1 MKLYLIRHGQSE
13 GNVRQVFHGQF
24 DYPLTAQGRQE
35 ALLCGE
41 KLRDVPLTHCYASDL
56 QRARDTAALA
66 LQGRDVPITLLPALR
81 EQNVGDMEGLT
92 WEEMEQLH
100 PELLDGFL
108 HRWFDT
114 TPPGGESGQEMEG
127 RVSAALAEIL
137 AGKEPDEIGSAG
149 LRRYEFDGFAVI
161 TR

>member
-13 GNVRQVFHGQF
+13 GNRLQVFHGQF

-41 KLRDVPLTHCYASDL
+41 KLRDISLAHCYASDL

-81 EQNVGDMEGLT
+81 EQNVGDFEGLT
-92 WEEMEQLH
+92 W
-100 PELLDGFL
+100 
-108 HRWFDT
+108 
-114 TPPGGESGQEMEG
+114 
-127 RVSAALAEIL
+127 A
-137 AGKEPDEIGSAG
+137 
-149 LRRYEFDGFAVI
+149 
-161 TR
+161 